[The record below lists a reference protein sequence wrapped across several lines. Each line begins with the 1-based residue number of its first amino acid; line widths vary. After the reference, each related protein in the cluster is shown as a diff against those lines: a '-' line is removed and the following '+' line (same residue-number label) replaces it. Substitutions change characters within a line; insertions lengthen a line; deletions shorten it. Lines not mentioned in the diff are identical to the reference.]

1 MTKSTF
7 EAVAEAQVSMEVA
20 QKITGRTELLALIA
34 YPIRHSDSPRMH
46 NLALAKLGLDYA
58 YLAFEVDAPD
68 LEDAIRALRV
78 LKVRGW
84 NVSMP
89 NKMEVIKYLDH
100 ISTAAEL
107 IGACNTIVNDNGVLR
122 GENTDGL
129 GYMAALREQGVETRD
144 KKITLIGAGGAAMA
158 IATQAALDGV
168 ASIHIFN
175 RRDDFFAKGE
185 ANAAKISEK
194 TNAKVSL
201 HDLDDL
207 ETFHACV
214 KDSAVLANATN
225 VGFKGKLE
233 GLSPLP
239 DPGVLRP
246 DLFVTDSIYAP
257 RKTKF
262 LEQAEAAGCRTM
274 NGIPMMLH
282 QGAAAFKMWTGN
294 DMPLDYVK
302 DHLFA

>member
-1 MTKSTF
+1 MS
-7 EAVAEAQVSMEVA
+7 AEVA
-20 QKITGRTELLALIA
+20 QKITGRTELLGLIA
-34 YPIRHSDSPRMH
+34 YPIRHSNSPRMH

-58 YLAFEVDAPD
+58 YLAFEVDAPE

-89 NKMEVIKYLDH
+89 NKMEVIKYLDQ
-100 ISTAAEL
+100 ISTAVEL
-107 IGACNTIVNDNGVLR
+107 IGACNTVVNEGGRLR

-129 GYMAALREQGVETRD
+129 GYMAALRQHGVETKN

-168 ASIHIFN
+168 GSIDIFN
-175 RRDDFFAKGE
+175 RRDDFFVKGE
-185 ANAAKISEK
+185 ASAAKISQR
-194 TNAKVSL
+194 TSAKVSL

-207 ETFHACV
+207 DAFRASV
-214 KDSAVLANATN
+214 KASVVLTNATN

-233 GLSPLP
+233 GISPLP
-239 DPGVLRP
+239 DLSVLRP

-257 RKTKF
+257 QKTKF
-262 LEQAEAAGCRTM
+262 LEQAEAAGCHYM

-282 QGAAAFKMWTGN
+282 QGAAAFKMWTGQ
-294 DMPLDYVK
+294 DMPLDYIK
-302 DHLFA
+302 EHLFA